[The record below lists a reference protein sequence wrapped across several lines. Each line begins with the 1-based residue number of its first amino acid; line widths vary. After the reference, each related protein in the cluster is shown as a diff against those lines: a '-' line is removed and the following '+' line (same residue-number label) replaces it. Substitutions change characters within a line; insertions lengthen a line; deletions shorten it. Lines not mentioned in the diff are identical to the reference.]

1 MIRANIAAR
10 LLTIIALGLALA
22 APVHAFPQKEWRFR
36 VQLDDKPIGHH
47 SFTLKLEQG
56 GNQILQSQA
65 EFNVSFLGIPAYR
78 YRHNTVERWEQGCL
92 TEIASQTRRNGHTVR
107 LAGKKNTLEMVL
119 ATEQGEVTL
128 AGCVMSFAYWNPDI
142 LKQRKLLNGE
152 TGEYHDV
159 RVRNLG
165 SESLALPGKSVMAKR
180 YRLETDKFSIDLWYG
195 PGSQWLALES
205 KTEGGRNLRYVID
218 PAYYSLQQGTRHA

>member
-22 APVHAFPQKEWRFR
+22 APVHAFPQKEWRFT
-36 VQLDDKPIGHH
+36 VLLDDKPIGHH

-65 EFNVSFLGIPAYR
+65 EFKVSVLGIPAYR

-92 TEIASQTRRNGHTVR
+92 TEIESQTLRNGRAASV
-107 LAGKKNTLEMVL
+107 AGKKGQRDMVL
-119 ATEQGEVTL
+119 ATDQGEVRL

-152 TGEYHDV
+152 TGEYHEV
-159 RVRNLG
+159 RVRSLG
-165 SESLALPGKSVMAKR
+165 SESLGLPGKSVMAKR

-205 KTEGGRNLRYVID
+205 KTESGRNLRYVID
-218 PAYYSLQQGTRHA
+218 PAYYSLHKRSRHA